1 MTPAVSDVADP
12 SAPRSTPLFS
22 KVLVA
27 NRGEIAV
34 RVMRTLAAMGIAS
47 VAVHHPVERRAK
59 HVEAADEAVE
69 ITGAT
74 PIAAHLDKDQIVR
87 AALSVGADA
96 IHPGYGFLSENA
108 DFAKAVEDAG
118 LTFIGPSPETI
129 RLMGD
134 KISAIEFAR
143 AHGVPVAPSVMPTG
157 DLSAFVA
164 AAEAI
169 GFPLLIKA
177 AAGGGGKGMSIVR
190 SAADLAE
197 AARIASSEASRYFGD
212 GRVYAERYV
221 ERPRHI
227 EVQVLGDGR
236 GGAIHLFERECSVQR
251 RFQKIVEE
259 APAANLPTALRD
271 AICDAAVRL
280 ARAANYAN
288 AGTVEFILGADGH
301 FHFLEM
307 NTRLQVEHPVTEMV
321 TGLDL
326 VRAQIEIAAGLG
338 LPLAQDE
345 VVVRGHAIECRICA
359 EDPDGGYLPA
369 IGTIRLLEH
378 PEGRAVRFENALSR
392 GQKVTTD
399 FDPMLAKLVVHGRDR
414 AEAIDRSIAALGDL
428 AVLGV
433 TVNVDHLAHILAHEA
448 FRAGDL
454 HTGFVGEHAADL
466 APPVATEAE
475 RDRLLIAAMLGFHE
489 VRELMEA
496 MPEPHASIGDWRN

>member
-1 MTPAVSDVADP
+1 MTAAALDLDRRPA
-12 SAPRSTPLFS
+12 PLFA

-34 RVMRTLAAMGIAS
+34 RVLRTLAEMGIAS
-47 VAVHHPVERRAK
+47 VAVHHAAERQAK
-59 HVEAADEAVE
+59 HVTLADEAVE

-74 PIAAHLDKDQIVR
+74 PIAAHLDAEQIIR
-87 AALSVGADA
+87 AALSVGAEA

-108 DFAKAVEDAG
+108 GFARAVIEAG

-143 AHGVPVAPSVMPTG
+143 SHGVPVAPSVMPTG
-157 DLSAFVA
+157 DMAAFLA
-164 AAEAI
+164 QAQAI

-177 AAGGGGKGMSIVR
+177 AAGGGGKGMSIVG
-190 SAADLAE
+190 AADELGE

-212 GRVYAERYV
+212 GRIYAERYV

-227 EVQVLGDGR
+227 EVQVLGDGA
-236 GGAIHLFERECSVQR
+236 GEAIHLFERECSVQR
-251 RFQKIVEE
+251 RFQKIIEE
-259 APAANLPTALRD
+259 APAANLPRALRD
-271 AICDAAVRL
+271 EICDAAVRL
-280 ARAANYAN
+280 ARAARYAN
-288 AGTVEFILGADGH
+288 AGTVEFILGTDGR

-321 TGLDL
+321 TGIDL
-326 VRAQIEIAAGLG
+326 VRAQIEIAAGRG
-338 LPLAQDE
+338 LPVTQAE
-345 VVVRGHAIECRICA
+345 VTPRGHAIECRVSA
-359 EDPDGGYLPA
+359 EDPEGGYLPA
-369 IGTIRLLEH
+369 TGTIRLLEH
-378 PEGRAVRFENALSR
+378 PQGRDIRFENALTR

-414 AEAIDRSIAALGDL
+414 DEAIDRAIAALGDL

-433 TVNVDHLAHILAHEA
+433 TVNVDHLARILGHEA

-454 HTGFVGEHAADL
+454 HTGFVGEHAGAL
-466 APPVATEAE
+466 APPATSEAE
-475 RDRLLIAAMLGFHE
+475 RDRVLIAALLGFHE
-489 VRELMEA
+489 LRELMA
-496 MPEPHASIGDWRN
+496 GVPEPHASIGDWRN